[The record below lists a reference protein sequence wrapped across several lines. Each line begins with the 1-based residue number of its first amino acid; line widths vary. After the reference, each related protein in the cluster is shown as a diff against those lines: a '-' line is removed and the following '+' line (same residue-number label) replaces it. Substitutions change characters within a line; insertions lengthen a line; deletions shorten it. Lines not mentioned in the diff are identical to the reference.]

1 MLHPTQT
8 DILLTDLLKGM
19 PFHSYFHIINSYVT
33 YKFYIE
39 SAILRQYDEYIQNEI
54 PNFQPVQVTCHI
66 LENENLSYRTLII
79 YISDHIVQRLYTI
92 KTNEIIVTDDPDDVT
107 KIVEKESGHLCL
119 ENI

>member
-8 DILLTDLLKGM
+8 DILLTDLLKGV
-19 PFHSYFHIINSYVT
+19 PFHFYFHILNSYVT

-39 SAILRQYDEYIQNEI
+39 SAILRQYDKYIQNEI
-54 PNFQPVQVTCHI
+54 PNFQPVQVTCKD
-66 LENENLSYRTLII
+66 EKLSYRTLII
-79 YISDHIVQRLYTI
+79 YISDHIVQRLDTI

-107 KIVEKESGHLCL
+107 KIVEKEAGHLCL